1 MSMDERCPLPVD
13 WLDFLEN
20 RPSPVSASHLDGC
33 PSCKAL
39 LELLRSQPSLS
50 KSSSELVGIK
60 ALAWQGEA
68 SQGANPGD
76 LWLCHATFDRRGYR
90 YENDIRLL
98 VVLISASPE
107 VDGERWC

>member
-1 MSMDERCPLPVD
+1 MSMDRRCPLPVD

-20 RPSPVSASHLDGC
+20 RPSSASAAHLGDC

-39 LELLRSQPSLS
+39 LELLGSQPSLS
-50 KSSSELVGIK
+50 KHGSELVGMTTP
-60 ALAWQGEA
+60 AWQWTA

-76 LWLCHATFDRRGYR
+76 LWLCHATFDRRGYS

-98 VVLISASPE
+98 VVVIST
-107 VDGERWC
+107 